1 MGHGKLKKFAENE
14 TFRCLL
20 QPDAASV
27 LAKPEGSKELIL
39 RDHAIK
45 GRWNSDMFEKP
56 QPIVV
61 ELGCGKGD
69 YTIALARRHPEMNF
83 IGVDIKGARL
93 WKGAKEATEDAL
105 GNVAFLRTRIEFI
118 DAFFGPSEVSEIWLT
133 FSDPQ
138 LRGSENARLTSPLF
152 LQRYS
157 RFLRPGGI
165 VHLKTDSR
173 FLYEYTQSVIR
184 ANDLEVLA
192 FGTDIYHDGILSGR
206 IPENRLHF
214 APTPPIAS
222 DGPLPLTVPRVACVS
237 EGVPPTTG
245 VACRFYHISTD
256 EVYGA
261 LEITDPEGVEP
272 PFTTKASSGKH
283 HLAYGTSFF
292 TEDLKYQ
299 PHSPYSAAKASSDH
313 FVRAYH
319 DTYGMPT
326 VVTNCSNNYGPYQFP
341 EKLIPL
347 FINNIRHRKP
357 LPVYGKGENVRDWLY
372 VEDHARAIDLIFHEG
387 KIAETY
393 NIGGF
398 NEWKNIELIKV
409 LIATVDRLLGRP
421 EGADLDL
428 ITYVTDRAG
437 HDLRYA
443 IDSTKLQRELGW
455 EPSLQ
460 FEEGIEKTVRWYL
473 DNQAWMDNVTSG
485 DYQKYYD
492 DMYKNR

>member
-222 DGPLPLTVPRVACVS
+222 DGPLPLMCPRV
-237 EGVPPTTG
+237 GTG
-245 VACRFYHISTD
+245 FQGCAPAEYNAWDINAVFEVQTFYETMFLKM
-256 EVYGA
+256 G
-261 LEITDPEGVEP
+261 LPITY
-272 PFTTKASSGKH
+272 
-283 HLAYGTSFF
+283 LAFRL
-292 TEDLKYQ
+292 D
-299 PHSPYSAAKASSDH
+299 
-313 FVRAYH
+313 R
-319 DTYGMPT
+319 
-326 VVTNCSNNYGPYQFP
+326 
-341 EKLIPL
+341 
-347 FINNIRHRKP
+347 
-357 LPVYGKGENVRDWLY
+357 
-372 VEDHARAIDLIFHEG
+372 EG
-387 KIAETY
+387 KEAGEPFAYPTDFDAAYWREAE
-393 NIGGF
+393 GPRRSF
-398 NEWKNIELIKV
+398 SHQPAK
-409 LIATVDRLLGRP
+409 RP
-421 EGADLDL
+421 SNGSD
-428 ITYVTDRAG
+428 
-437 HDLRYA
+437 
-443 IDSTKLQRELGW
+443 
-455 EPSLQ
+455 
-460 FEEGIEKTVRWYL
+460 
-473 DNQAWMDNVTSG
+473 
-485 DYQKYYD
+485 
-492 DMYKNR
+492 